1 MNLRRVCLFSL
12 PLLLVF
18 GLASGCSLGTSSPA
32 SGSATVSSPEERTAR
47 LPQEVST
54 AAAAG
59 QASTGAPAS
68 GGTPQV
74 TILLTND
81 VHGKVDPCG

>member
-1 MNLRRVCLFSL
+1 MNLRRMFLFCVV
-12 PLLLVF
+12 LLLALSF
-18 GLASGCSLGTSSPA
+18 ASGCTPKTSSPEV
-32 SGSATVSSPEERTAR
+32 GTTTGSSPEERTAR
-47 LPQEVST
+47 LPQEIST
-54 AAAAG
+54 TAPAA

-68 GGTPQV
+68 GGSPQV